1 MKRILFILAL
11 LASCVAASWAQTPT
25 TDRVYATAL
34 EYDEEVGLHY
44 FDVYLEGENFY
55 TGYGMDIQLP
65 EGLEV
70 ALDGALPYVYILDDY
85 YLDRDEVIYP
95 KSGRNYTHSASA
107 RFPQKTDK
115 SHVRVGCMSS
125 RNQNFLKASGGLFR
139 VYCDVTYQG
148 GWPIGSIKIYD
159 AELDHV
165 GSYTNPANH
174 ATITPIHLGETS
186 LDLSVSAAAHW
197 STCILPFTAE
207 VPQGV
212 IAYVCNNKDDNY
224 LYLSSVGSLEAFT
237 PYVLYS
243 ENGFSGTLTG
253 NVESAVL
260 EAKSS
265 SGYLN
270 GAILP
275 QTVTEGYV
283 MQMLYGEVK
292 FYAIEAGK
300 SFDFPA
306 GKCWMN
312 VPAASSRSLGIRTER
327 PVGIN
332 GLENTAESTA
342 TYDVSGRRAN
352 ASAKGIQI
360 HDGKKALIY

>member
-11 LASCVAASWAQTPT
+11 LASCVAASWAQTTT

-34 EYDEEVGLHY
+34 EYDEEVDLHY

-65 EGLEV
+65 EGLE
-70 ALDGALPYVYILDDY
+70 ALEDSGLPIVMMLDADYVDD
-85 YLDRDEVIYP
+85 VIYP
-95 KSGRNYTHSASA
+95 IFLKKYTHSVSAS
-107 RFPQKTDK
+107 FPQKTDK
-115 SHVRVGCMSS
+115 THVRVGCMSS
-125 RNQNFLKASGGLFR
+125 RNQNFLKTSGGLFR
-139 VYCDVTYQG
+139 VYCNVTYQG
-148 GWPIGSIKIYD
+148 GWPISSIKIYD
-159 AELDHV
+159 AELVHV
-165 GSYTNPANH
+165 GSYTNPADH

-197 STCILPFTAE
+197 STCILPFTTE
-207 VPQGV
+207 VPDGV
-212 IAYVCNNKDDNY
+212 IAYSCDNKDDNY
-224 LYLSSVGSLEAFT
+224 LYLSSVSSLEAFT

-243 ENGFSGTLTG
+243 ENGFSGIVTG

-260 EAKSS
+260 EAKRS

-270 GAILP
+270 GALVP

-283 MQMLYGEVK
+283 MQMLNGEVK

-306 GKCWMN
+306 GKCWMS

-332 GLENTAESTA
+332 GLENAAESSA